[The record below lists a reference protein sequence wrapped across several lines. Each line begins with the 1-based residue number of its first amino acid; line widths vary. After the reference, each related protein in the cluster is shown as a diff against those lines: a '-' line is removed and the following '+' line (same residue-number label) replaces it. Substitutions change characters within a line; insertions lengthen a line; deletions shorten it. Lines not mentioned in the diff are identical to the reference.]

1 MDLTLCVMR
10 DLLAPLHDHKGRKTP
25 SEASRAWFIL
35 VMTFSLIA
43 GLAASEGN
51 IVVGSACGLVIATTL
66 LNIGWFLLNTLGEGR
81 KTVALTGAVTRMPDM
96 SEAE

>member
-1 MDLTLCVMR
+1 MDLTLCAMR

-35 VMTFSLIA
+35 VMIFSLIA

-51 IVVGSACGLVIATTL
+51 IVVGSACGLVIATAL
-66 LNIGWFLLNTLGEGR
+66 LNIGWFLLNTLERAG
-81 KTVALTGAVTRMPDM
+81 KQLH
-96 SEAE
+96 